1 MDNDLNQHI
10 DTIYNLQKEYNLSTR
25 SLEYRKKQIQK
36 ITTWIESN
44 ESRIKT
50 AIKND
55 LKKPDVEIDI
65 TEIWVCLKEAKYI
78 LKNLKKWMRKKRI
91 PKTLSLITTTSYIAK
106 EPKGIV
112 LIISPWNYP
121 FQLAIM
127 PLLCA
132 IAAGNSVFLKPS
144 EKTPNT
150 SNLIKSMIDEIFDPK
165 NVVAYEGDE
174 KVVTSL
180 MEKSFDHVFF
190 TGGTHIGQI
199 IMEKA
204 SKNLTPVTLEL
215 GGKCPVLIDSS
226 ANLKDAADK
235 ISSIKFMNSGQT
247 CVAPDF
253 VLIDQAIKD
262 QFIDIF
268 KESVENQYGNIDSIH
283 QNKDYGRIV
292 NKDHSSRLDTL
303 LRQSIDS
310 GSKLVLGGKS
320 DVDDLFISPTI
331 IETDFDDALM
341 KEEIF
346 GPILPIIKY
355 NNYNDALLKLSSFES
370 PLASYIFSNKSN
382 QIKQFIQSTKSGA
395 VCINDLSI
403 HLIHDKLPFG
413 GVGKSG
419 IGCYHGKFGFDE
431 LSNSRPVIKN
441 ISRSP
446 LKLIYP
452 PYTKKVKKM
461 LKWLKKLI

>member
-1 MDNDLNQHI
+1 MDNNLTQHI
-10 DTIYNLQKEYNLSTR
+10 NTIYNLQKERNLSIR

-36 ITTWIESN
+36 ITTWIKNN
-44 ESRIKT
+44 ESKIKT
-50 AIKND
+50 AVKSD

-65 TEIWVCLKEAKYI
+65 TEMWVCLKEANFI
-78 LKNLKKWMRKKRI
+78 LKNLKKWMKKKRV
-91 PKTLSLITTTSYIAK
+91 PKTRSLITTKSYIIK

-150 SNLIKSMIDEIFDPK
+150 SSLIKSMIDEIFAPK
-165 NVVAYEGDE
+165 DVVVYEGDGE
-174 KVVTSL
+174 VVSTL

-215 GGKCPVLIDSS
+215 GGKCPVVIDAS

-253 VLIDQAIKD
+253 VLIDQVVKDEFIETLKGAI
-262 QFIDIF
+262 
-268 KESVENQYGNIDSIH
+268 ENQYGNIDLIH

-292 NKDHSSRLDTL
+292 NKDHSSRLDAL
-303 LRQSIDS
+303 LKQSINS
-310 GSKLVLGGKS
+310 GAKLILGGKS
-320 DVDDLFISPTI
+320 DIDDLFISPTV
-331 IETDFDDALM
+331 IETNFDDVLM
-341 KEEIF
+341 EEEIF
-346 GPILPIIKY
+346 GPILPIIEY
-355 NNYNDALLKLSSFES
+355 DNYNDALLRLSSFEP
-370 PLASYIFSNKSN
+370 PLASYIFSNQSS
-382 QIKQFIQSTKSGA
+382 QINKFIDGTKSGA

-441 ISRSP
+441 IAQSP

-452 PYTKKVKKM
+452 PYTKKVQKT

>member
-1 MDNDLNQHI
+1 MDNNLNQHI
-10 DTIYNLQKEYNLSTR
+10 DTVYNLQKEYNLSTR

-50 AIKND
+50 AIKSD

-78 LKNLKKWMRKKRI
+78 LKNLRKWMRKKRV

-132 IAAGNSVFLKPS
+132 IAAGNSIFLKPS

-165 NVVAYEGDE
+165 DVIVYEGDE

-215 GGKCPVLIDSS
+215 GGKCPVVIDSS

-253 VLIDQAIKD
+253 ILIDQTVKD
-262 QFIDIF
+262 QFINTL
-268 KESVENQYGNIDSIH
+268 KESVESQYGNIDSIH

-303 LRQSIDS
+303 LRQSING
-310 GSKLVLGGKS
+310 GSKLALGGNS

-331 IETDFDDALM
+331 IETNFDDALM

-346 GPILPIIKY
+346 GPILPVIKY
-355 NNYNDALLKLSSFES
+355 NNYNDALLKLGSFES
-370 PLASYIFSNKSN
+370 PLASYIFSNRSI
-382 QIKQFIQSTKSGA
+382 QINQFIESTKSGA

-441 ISRSP
+441 ISQSP

-452 PYTKKVKKM
+452 PYTKKVQKM